1 MFKFKPIFT
10 FTQEVVYF
18 LGLVWLTSIGSDFV
32 NRPDTLYVI
41 LGAGILL
48 VLFVLFVDLIV
59 VPAIKF
65 VITTTKKF
73 RRLT

>member
-1 MFKFKPIFT
+1 MFKFKPIFL

-18 LGLVWLTSIGSDFV
+18 LGLVWLTSVGSDFV
-32 NRPDTLYVI
+32 NRPDTLYVM

-48 VLFVLFVDLIV
+48 FSFILFVDLV
-59 VPAIKF
+59 VIPAVKF
-65 VITTTKKF
+65 AITTAKKF